1 MPKRRHLAFTISVA
15 ILLGVRAVSASAKD
29 LPCRYLRKAKAARL
43 ISIFGDNP
51 LPNEMDFSHGLGCY
65 SEGGEY
71 PNPCDWNVA
80 VSEDRNLSEDRRLIV
95 VNTEH
100 MTGQGAQGG
109 VVVLGCLA
117 GTVTALLRETFN
129 REVAVEEASADK
141 VVLKFSVWEPH
152 DAVCCP
158 STEGRKVYVWSKDAQ
173 DYVLDREYSVPSAG
187 LRARSAHRDH
197 SPRPQES
204 Q

>member
-1 MPKRRHLAFTISVA
+1 MRKRRYVALTISVA
-15 ILLGVRAVSASAKD
+15 ILLGVRTVSASAKD
-29 LPCRYLRKAKAARL
+29 LPCSYLRKAKAGRL

-71 PNPCDWNVA
+71 SNPCDWKVA
-80 VSEDRNLSEDRRLIV
+80 VSEDRNLSKDRRLIV

-109 VVVLGCLA
+109 VLVLGCLA
-117 GTVTALLRETFN
+117 GKVTAFLRETFN

-141 VVLKFSVWEPH
+141 LVLMFSRWESC

-158 STEGRKVYVWSKDAQ
+158 STEVRQVYVWSKDTQ
-173 DYVLDREYSVPSAG
+173 DYVLDREIAKTF
-187 LRARSAHRDH
+187 A
-197 SPRPQES
+197 SPINTCDKKS